1 MCVSASTDESD
12 SEGGNC
18 SPSIAHEGSDLCCV
32 SLAEAV
38 SNE

>member
-18 SPSIAHEGSDLCCV
+18 SPSIAHSVTKVLIC
-32 SLAEAV
+32 AV
-38 SNE
+38 SH